1 MLSRQLKGKKEV
13 HLPRILS
20 TWQRILSLKWNE
32 LVLAHFSQFEVKS
45 KKEDEEK
52 QVKVGQKWKNFS
64 QRKNAQNK
72 SSIKEG
78 MPEFSEDSTLSST
91 SYSKRI
97 KDLPLFIAVEEA
109 SYHG

>member
-1 MLSRQLKGKKEV
+1 MLIRQLKGKKEV

-52 QVKVGQKWKNFS
+52 RSESWREMKKLFS
-64 QRKNAQNK
+64 TKECSKK

-97 KDLPLFIAVEEA
+97 KDLPLFISVEEA